1 MSKDCSKYS
10 VSLIRM
16 RDNSWLIDPSDTFLH
31 SLYKELPTQ
40 LLGGNSYLA
49 VKTMGGV
56 SFYIFLGGEV
66 CHSDLCGWII
76 TLDGRSITDIDKW
89 LQHSRGIWV
98 QLRIN
103 KRGYNDPQA
112 LCDIIR
118 EKELSASSLSAK
130 EEKSAHYLESFSAG
144 CLLFAAAI
152 ILGCGA
158 SFLVLMPVYRIVWGI
173 FVKIASYV

>member
-1 MSKDCSKYS
+1 
-10 VSLIRM
+10 M

-76 TLDGRSITDIDKW
+76 TLDDRRSITDIDKW

-130 EEKSAHYLESFSAG
+130 EEKSTHYLESFYAG

-152 ILGCGA
+152 ILGYGA
-158 SFLVLMPVYRIVWGI
+158 SYLVLMPVYRIVWGI

>member
-16 RDNSWLIDPSDTFLH
+16 RDNSWLIDSSDTFLH

-49 VKTMGGV
+49 VRTMGGV

-66 CHSDLCGWII
+66 CHSDLCGWVI
-76 TLDGRSITDIDKW
+76 TLYDRSITDVDKW
-89 LQHSRGIWV
+89 LRHSRGIWG

-103 KRGYNDPQA
+103 KKGYNDPQS

-130 EEKSAHYLESFSAG
+130 EEKSAHYLDNVRVG
-144 CLLFAAAI
+144 CLLFAVAI
-152 ILGCGA
+152 ILGSGA
-158 SFLVLMPVYRIVWGI
+158 SYLVLMPVYRIVWGI